1 VLGFVAHDQTNISA
15 DSLGVAIEKPFREV
29 LAPAALYICVL
40 DRLHFDIVWL
50 DFLERSQIR
59 ISNQVPI
66 PEPIIGEYKAPSV
79 KPIIATR
86 INSAP
91 ATPRTLLRIVFN
103 AVQKDN
109 NFSDVIVFP
118 AANLQ
123 TGTRCVLKWSR
134 SGNVWH
140 ISTNSELRFHR
151 N

>member
-1 VLGFVAHDQTNISA
+1 MSA
-15 DSLGVAIEKPFREV
+15 DNLGVGINKPSREM
-29 LAPAALYICVL
+29 LGPAGLYICVL
-40 DRLHFDIVWL
+40 DRLHFDIVWF

-66 PEPIIGEYKAPSV
+66 PEPMIGEYKAPSV

-118 AANLQ
+118 AA
-123 TGTRCVLKWSR
+123 TRQNEAPRVLK
-134 SGNVWH
+134 
-140 ISTNSELRFHR
+140 
-151 N
+151 